1 LVILL
6 NFVFKLSVLGF
17 IVVGGYIIYL
27 KKFSKESENNKL
39 LSSEDRHDSNLDT
52 ALTNQNLVTEDI

>member
-1 LVILL
+1 MVILL